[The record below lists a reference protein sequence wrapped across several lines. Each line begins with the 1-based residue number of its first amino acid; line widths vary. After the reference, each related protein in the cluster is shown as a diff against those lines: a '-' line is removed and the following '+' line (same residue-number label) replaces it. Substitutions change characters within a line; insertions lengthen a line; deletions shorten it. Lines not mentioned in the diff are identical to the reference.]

1 MSAPGRSRCAASRC
15 PIRMRPCSKSRS
27 VSQPLANDAL
37 QHPVGAGD
45 IVNAKADPVVAPEIE
60 LCDVAVQMPLGA
72 MLVDALHAPLEHA
85 VEAFGGVG
93 VDLARLRGFAD
104 FKEVRS
110 LFINEID
117 GKVFT
122 TSGGEDDGGGGDSG
136 RRLGR

>member
-1 MSAPGRSRCAASRC
+1 MRA
-15 PIRMRPCSKSRS
+15 RMGC
-27 VSQPLANDAL
+27 
-37 QHPVGAGD
+37 
-45 IVNAKADPVVAPEIE
+45 
-60 LCDVAVQMPLGA
+60 
-72 MLVDALHAPLEHA
+72 
-85 VEAFGGVG
+85 GGVDG
-93 VDLARLRGFAD
+93 RGACCCRRCFAGITGSSPVMTLLARLRGFAD